1 MHSNLSISQSPIS
14 QSRFTFHVFTHHVSR
29 RQGTPRMTRYIIRRL
44 LQAIP
49 TLLGVSIISFLL
61 VNSAPGDPITIRT
74 FDPNITDTTRELMRR
89 QLGLDQPLPMQYVV
103 WFSGLMFRRGDVVA
117 EFTTPTNRCGYAMGI
132 NMTLCNNGAGIIRGN
147 LGTSLQT
154 QQPVWDRLVERMPA
168 TLELGL
174 ASLFLSLVIG
184 VPLGVLSA
192 VYRGSWFDN
201 LVRFF
206 AVIFQAVPAFW
217 MALLLILF
225 FGVYLGW
232 LPTGGRQTVT
242 LTQEFD
248 LMDRIRHVILPAF
261 VLAFGGI
268 ALFSRIMRTE
278 TLEVIHTDY
287 VRTAR
292 AKGLPGNRIWF
303 VHAFRN
309 SLIPMMTILGP
320 AILGVLSGAVIVET
334 VFAWPGMGRLTLSA
348 AFQRDYPMVLGSVMF
363 FSILVVLGNLLSDIL
378 YGIVDPRVRLS

>member
-1 MHSNLSISQSPIS
+1 
-14 QSRFTFHVFTHHVSR
+14 
-29 RQGTPRMTRYIIRRL
+29 MTRYIIRRL

>member
-1 MHSNLSISQSPIS
+1 MLN
-14 QSRFTFHVFTHHVSR
+14 
-29 RQGTPRMTRYIIRRL
+29 GK
-44 LQAIP
+44 
-49 TLLGVSIISFLL
+49 LLG
-61 VNSAPGDPITIRT
+61 
-74 FDPNITDTTRELMRR
+74 E
-89 QLGLDQPLPMQYVV
+89 Q
-103 WFSGLMFRRGDVVA
+103 
-117 EFTTPTNRCGYAMGI
+117 
-132 NMTLCNNGAGIIRGN
+132 
-147 LGTSLQT
+147 
-154 QQPVWDRLVERMPA
+154 
-168 TLELGL
+168 
-174 ASLFLSLVIG
+174 
-184 VPLGVLSA
+184 
-192 VYRGSWFDN
+192 
-201 LVRFF
+201 
-206 AVIFQAVPAFW
+206 
-217 MALLLILF
+217 
-225 FGVYLGW
+225 
-232 LPTGGRQTVT
+232 
-242 LTQEFD
+242 
-248 LMDRIRHVILPAF
+248 F

-268 ALFSRIMRTE
+268 ALLSRIMRTE

>member
-1 MHSNLSISQSPIS
+1 
-14 QSRFTFHVFTHHVSR
+14 
-29 RQGTPRMTRYIIRRL
+29 MTRYVIRRL

-74 FDPNITDTTRELMRR
+74 FDPNITDETREIMRR
-89 QLGLDQPLPMQYVV
+89 QLGLDQPLPMQYMA

-117 EFTTPTNRCGYAMGI
+117 EFTTPSNQCGYVAGG
-132 NMTLCNNGAGIIRGN
+132 NMTVCNNGSGIVRGN

-174 ASLFLSLVIG
+174 ASLFLSLLIG

-201 LVRFF
+201 VVRFF

-248 LMDRIRHVILPAF
+248 LTDRIRHLVLPSF

-292 AKGLPGNRIWF
+292 AKGLPGNRVWF
-303 VHAFRN
+303 VHALRN

-320 AILGVLSGAVIVET
+320 AILGVLGGAVIVET
-334 VFAWPGMGRLTLSA
+334 VFAWPGMGRLTLAA
-348 AFQRDYPMVLGSVMF
+348 AFQRDYPMVLGAVMF